1 MEIKCYS
8 HPILSRVY
16 VFNMTYQGDVN
27 LDYLAVIVSRFFTV
41 KLFFSLL
48 PSQSSLEGTQMCSPT
63 LNGQGFKL
71 HLLDR
76 RVSI

>member
-1 MEIKCYS
+1 
-8 HPILSRVY
+8 
-16 VFNMTYQGDVN
+16 MTYQGDAN
-27 LDYLAVIVSRFFTV
+27 LDYLAVVVSCFFTV

-48 PSQSSLEGTQMCSPT
+48 SLQSSLEVTQMCNPT

-76 RVSI
+76 GVSI